1 MNRKLQELIDQMMKE
16 FGFDFPEELR
26 KEFRK
31 KRIIVVDDETG
42 EVEEILN
49 EGDNKEETE

>member
-1 MNRKLQELIDQMMKE
+1 MMKE